1 MIKNYLTSERYLENY
16 NKGEKT
22 VVGRLDTPEHTC
34 VTETDM
40 SQETVFYNNEGIKI
54 PRRTNHYLVGPIA
67 DTLHAYEELGY
78 SPEELKGIIE
88 ENTKL
93 KEITKKVGEEKI
105 TVHFDPPKLHYEH
118 TTSPIGSVTTINLP
132 DPKKDPIT
140 EVRNMSQMDQYFEDR
155 NIKVVRKYN
164 KRDSMYT
171 FTLSYAGVTQD
182 YHFTYPTEVDYH
194 EKCKKMTKFCEGVY
208 GCFDKYVR
216 DQVRVT
222 YMPSRQNGKSLLDAA
237 KSFDY
242 LEADISIQKRIYD
255 LFQGRSG
262 LVDWAEAQIRHKAN
276 PDRGF
281 SAALNRP
288 VIKDVIFNDPATIVF
303 WKDGTKTV
311 VKAQGE
317 AFDPEKGLAMAFS
330 KKMFG
335 NDRDY
340 YIQFLRWL
348 KKAKKGA
355 ERKNLEV
362 KEACN
367 ARKSDS

>member
-1 MIKNYLTSERYLENY
+1 MIKKYLTCERYLEHY

-22 VVGRLDTPEHTC
+22 VVGRLDTPEHIC
-34 VTETDM
+34 VVETDM
-40 SQETVFYNNEGIKI
+40 EQEVVFYDNNGTKM
-54 PRRTNHYLVGPIA
+54 PRGMNRYLVGPIA

-78 SPEELKGIIE
+78 SPEELKEIIE
-88 ENTKL
+88 ENKKL
-93 KEITKKVGEEKI
+93 KEITTKVGEDKF
-105 TVHFDPPKLHYEH
+105 TLRYEH

-140 EVRNMSQMDQYFEDR
+140 EVRNMAQMDQYFEDR
-155 NIKVVRKYN
+155 NIKVVRKYD
-164 KRDSMYT
+164 KKYSRYT
-171 FTLSYAGVTQD
+171 FTLSYAGVSRD
-182 YHFTYPTEVDYH
+182 YHFTYPMGDEYA
-194 EKCKKMTKFCEGVY
+194 EKCKKMTKFCEGAY
-208 GCFDKYVR
+208 ECFDKEVR
-216 DQVRVT
+216 SQVHVT
-222 YMPSRQNGKSLLDAA
+222 YMPSRGNGKSLLAA
-237 KSFDY
+237 KHMFDY
-242 LEADISIQKRIYD
+242 IEQDITIQKKLYDMLNPANRISIEDLYPSTMIYP
-255 LFQGRSG
+255 RPST
-262 LVDWAEAQIRHKAN
+262 
-276 PDRGF
+276 
-281 SAALNRP
+281 P

-335 NDRDY
+335 NDHDY

-362 KEACN
+362 KE
-367 ARKSDS
+367 D